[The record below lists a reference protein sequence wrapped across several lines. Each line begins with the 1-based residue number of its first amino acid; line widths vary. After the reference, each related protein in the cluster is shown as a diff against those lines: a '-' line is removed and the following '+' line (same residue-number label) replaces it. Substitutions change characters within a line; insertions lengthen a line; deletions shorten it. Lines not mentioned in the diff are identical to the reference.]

1 MNHTAPIGNKG
12 VLATW
17 RKNIPIRACYRA
29 ACAAAHRRSF
39 RCNFGGT
46 KFRPWTPGECRTI
59 WVGIFSFVPPL
70 RHRRHPRGR
79 LLPNQLCREVR
90 RLLC

>member
-46 KFRPWTPGECRTI
+46 KFRPWHRVS
-59 WVGIFSFVPPL
+59 VGRFGLVFSVSSRHYATVDIPEGACYPISFV
-70 RHRRHPRGR
+70 
-79 LLPNQLCREVR
+79 EK
-90 RLLC
+90 